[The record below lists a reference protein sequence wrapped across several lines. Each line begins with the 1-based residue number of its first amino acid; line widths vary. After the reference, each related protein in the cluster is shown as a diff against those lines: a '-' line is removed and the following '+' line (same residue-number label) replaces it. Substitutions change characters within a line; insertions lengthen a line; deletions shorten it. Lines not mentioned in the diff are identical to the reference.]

1 MTSFLLHL
9 FFLQCDVAKQVLKP
23 YVLFRLD
30 SRSMAEEGN
39 CESSPAGP
47 SSTPA
52 VVTTTPEPK
61 LEMSSY
67 MKQLMAE
74 KQKLEEETGPDLQ
87 LAHRLLTTGEW
98 WLI

>member
-1 MTSFLLHL
+1 
-9 FFLQCDVAKQVLKP
+9 
-23 YVLFRLD
+23 
-30 SRSMAEEGN
+30 MAEEGN

-87 LAHRLLTTGEW
+87 LAHRLLTTANCFTYPDTTFIF
-98 WLI
+98 LRCQACFSK